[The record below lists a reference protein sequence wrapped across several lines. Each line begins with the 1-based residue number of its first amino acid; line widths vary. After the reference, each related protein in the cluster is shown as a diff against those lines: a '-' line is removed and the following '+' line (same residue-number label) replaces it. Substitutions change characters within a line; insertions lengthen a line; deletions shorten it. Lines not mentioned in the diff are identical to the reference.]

1 MLCVEKDNSK
11 RGYKQTMFVAPK
23 SPSAELW
30 DGPRTGVEG
39 VTEIFGADEA
49 YENTRFPNY
58 LKKVLSSAE
67 HIFMDSPGEQP
78 TLASNESTKKL
89 IETGT
94 LASFFT
100 PASWNKKRLVFS
112 KKGVWEREREDFFY
126 KTLFLFFF
134 LKKKRV
140 HLLILSF
147 ITRS

>member
-1 MLCVEKDNSK
+1 MCYIEKDNSK

-49 YENTRFPNY
+49 YENTRFSSY

-112 KKGVWEREREDFFY
+112 KKGVWEKER
-126 KTLFLFFF
+126 
-134 LKKKRV
+134 
-140 HLLILSF
+140 
-147 ITRS
+147 